1 MNKITA
7 LHSGTYYNLV
17 SLLKE
22 PFAKYFHKCVYL
34 PELKKSDLDDCD
46 ILLVTDSLVVRHLE
60 KNKELFKEFLKSGRT
75 LVIGGRNEPQLWLEG
90 IEYKELPFNFWWWLD
105 KEHNDIDITP
115 DDTNHELFKYIDFKD
130 LIWHFHGGY
139 KKLNG
144 AKSAIKS
151 KLDES
156 VSVYQEC
163 SFGGGNLIL
172 TSLDPF
178 FHHGCFFMP
187 NASKFGAGLLERLMG
202 LKV

>member
-1 MNKITA
+1 MKGILSKELYKTP
-7 LHSGTYYNLV
+7 Y
-17 SLLKE
+17 LKE
-22 PFAKYFHKCVYL
+22 LCKNDVKDA
-34 PELKKSDLDDCD
+34 D
-46 ILLVTDSLVVRHLE
+46 ILWVSCTSPVDLLIEKKRIFIDYLQDGKPLVV
-60 KNKELFKEFLKSGRT
+60 T
-75 LVIGGRNEPQLWLEG
+75 GRNDPHLWLEG
-90 IEYKELPFNFWWWLD
+90 IEEVQLPFNFWWWLD